1 MKDFSIHRTNLQKEI
16 FLLCTK
22 NQPLRSQYNR
32 FLKALFF
39 VVDLVAVNLAF
50 FLSFVLRFGSFDQ
63 IFSHHFYNEFYLPL
77 WIFYNLGW
85 VAISSL
91 GGFYRPYSHPKTTVI
106 LRRVTRIW
114 VLFILFLTM
123 FFILI
128 AREDYSRQF
137 FFVAFALLYGL
148 LIIGRLGIHFSFR
161 LSRRRGLYQSK
172 VVIVGYGEVGKDL
185 RDYFIR
191 NPEQGFKFCGFF
203 DFKGGSEVLG
213 NLVDLRSYCKEQRV
227 EEIYISIPDTPG
239 PAIEEIMEYGE
250 QNLIKVVLLP
260 NYLNFSTRRLA
271 LDSYGNIPILI
282 TQKIPLAD
290 PFNRVVKRIF
300 DILFS
305 LFIMIFVLSWLIPLL
320 GLIIYLDSPGPIF
333 FSQNRSGFKNNIF
346 RVYKFRSMVVNKQ
359 SDSIQATKDDKR
371 ITRVGKFLRKTS
383 LDELPQFFN
392 VLLGDMSIVGPR
404 PHMLFQ
410 TEEYS
415 KSIDRYMVR
424 HFVKP
429 GITGLAQVS
438 GYRGETRE
446 EPLMK
451 IRVKLDRIYIE
462 QWSLLFDLKIIAQT
476 FFLVFKRQEYAY

>member
-1 MKDFSIHRTNLQKEI
+1 M
-16 FLLCTK
+16 
-22 NQPLRSQYNR
+22 RSQYNR

-39 VVDLVAVNLAF
+39 IVDLLSVNLAF
-50 FLSFVLRFGSFDQ
+50 VLSFILRFGSFSL
-63 IFSHHFYNEFYLPL
+63 IFNGPYYNNLYMPL
-77 WIFYNLGW
+77 WLYYNIGW
-85 VAISSL
+85 LAISAI
-91 GGFYRPYSHPKTTVI
+91 GGFYRPYKHPKTI
-106 LRRVTRIW
+106 NIIKRVTRIW
-114 VLFILFLTM
+114 VFFILFLTI

-137 FFVAFALLYGL
+137 FFVGFAFLYLLL
-148 LIIGRLGIHFSFR
+148 NVGRLGVHFSFR
-161 LSRRRGLYQSK
+161 LSRKRGLYQSK
-172 VVIVGYGEVGKDL
+172 VVVVGRGEVGKDL
-185 RDYFIR
+185 RDFFVGH
-191 NPEQGFKFCGFF
+191 PEQGFNFCGFF
-203 DFKGGSEVLG
+203 DFKGGSDVMG
-213 NLVDLRSYCKEQRV
+213 NLVDLRAFCKKEDI

-239 PAIEEIMEYGE
+239 NAIEEIMEFGE
-250 QNLIKVVLLP
+250 QNLINVVLLP
-260 NYLNFSTRRLA
+260 NYLSFSTRRLE
-271 LDSYGNIPILI
+271 LDFYGTIPILI

-290 PFNRVVKRIF
+290 PFNRTIKRIF

-305 LFIMIFVLSWLIPLL
+305 LFIIVFVLSWLIPLL
-320 GLIIYLDSPGPIF
+320 SLIIYIDSPGPIF

-346 RVYKFRSMVVNKQ
+346 RVFKFRSMVVNKQ

-392 VLLGDMSIVGPR
+392 VFKGDMSVVGPR

-438 GYRGETRE
+438 GYRGETKE

-462 QWSLLFDLKIIAQT
+462 QWSLLFDLKIISQT